1 LKSAGS
7 ELREKKEVILMKLK
21 VLWPGKTRNVDV
33 KNLQDYYLR
42 RINQIESCELI
53 ETKEVKGLTEKEGER
68 IREIEAQGLEKHF
81 KDDYIICLFDR
92 GKEMNSEEF
101 ARFLEKTSMSSARAV
116 TFVVGGFLGLAERV
130 LERADTLLALS
141 KMTFS
146 HELSRIM
153 VLEQIYRSLTIARG
167 KQYAK

>member
-1 LKSAGS
+1 V
-7 ELREKKEVILMKLK
+7 RLK
-21 VLWPGKTRNVDV
+21 VVWPGKTRNEDI
-33 KNLQDYYLR
+33 KSLQDYYLR
-42 RINQIESCELI
+42 RINQIESCELV
-53 ETKEVKGLTEKEGER
+53 ETKEAKGISEKEGER
-68 IREIEAQGLEKHF
+68 IKEIEAQGLEKHF

-101 ARFLEKTSMSSARAV
+101 ARFFDKTSMSSTRAV
-116 TFVVGGFLGLAERV
+116 TFIVGGFMGLAERV
-130 LERADTLLALS
+130 LDRADTLLSLS

-153 VLEQIYRSLTIARG
+153 LLEQIYRSLTIVRG